1 MKGLFVLNNL
11 TPEWNEALQ
20 VSVLCC
26 AVSHRLLPGLHHE
39 LLRSRQDG
47 FQEKLSGNRAA
58 WRDDTWQLVI
68 PGKEKSST
76 AVLLFGKVRRD
87 EYALDFRHP
96 LSCLQ
101 VRPPPRKLAMKFL
114 RPSSSSSPILVTG
127 LVSREDKVPSI
138 PDA

>member
-20 VSVLCC
+20 AYTMNFYDRVKMASKKN
-26 AVSHRLLPGLHHE
+26 
-39 LLRSRQDG
+39 
-47 FQEKLSGNRAA
+47 F
-58 WRDDTWQLVI
+58 QLVI

-101 VRPPPRKLAMKFL
+101 ALLIVLSHFGHRLG
-114 RPSSSSSPILVTG
+114 VT
-127 LVSREDKVPSI
+127 
-138 PDA
+138 